1 MLYKSHV
8 YARLYMYIYEYTH
21 MYLYIDICV
30 YLCVYIHFEKKVHFG
45 IFCFEKYGLKT
56 TPCYKNKVIW
66 HQFII
71 FEFMV
76 KDDNVC
82 MVTLVGL

>member
-1 MLYKSHV
+1 MYMHTYICTYMSIHV
-8 YARLYMYIYEYTH
+8 
-21 MYLYIDICV
+21 YLYIDIRV
-30 YLCVYIHFEKKVHFG
+30 YLYVYIHFEKKVCFG

-56 TPCYKNKVIW
+56 TPFYKNKVIR